1 MDTPCIPAH
10 HFLRNEAISNINRV
24 FEQSKATLVCD
35 RDLMEIDVGA
45 LSMALR
51 ESILITVISC
61 DWNVRVWAFLEAF
74 RGRESIYLLCKDNAL
89 VSLKE
94 LVETIHRDGSL
105 EIGSFPLMVPH
116 LLPARIKKDFQESR
130 PRSKH
135 PPGPHGFLS
144 LESSG
149 SLLSHRAASRKGDDI
164 VIWSLFLRDQAFE
177 DATKFWKSRIG
188 VGVLTIFL
196 VSSAPRLRLKGF
208 NWAPSSP
215 TAHLIRDPSS
225 DSKTYWLSFD
235 GSGSQLGL
243 IGSEGL
249 EATWLRYQF
258 VGTKIP
264 HNPLTALDSTDFD
277 TENVSC
283 RSNPRQIRKKFL
295 RRYRWGALLQ
305 PLGNDANEPAQLR
318 GDNSRPLV
326 VVCGT
331 NGSLD
336 WTVNPF
342 RHKDDTR
349 IPCRWRGVYQWDM
362 SEPLPMFEMARK
374 ILVV

>member
-10 HFLRNEAISNINRV
+10 HVLRNEAISNINRV

-35 RDLMEIDVGA
+35 RDLMEIDVGT

-61 DWNVRVWAFLEAF
+61 DWNLRAWTFLEAF
-74 RGRESIYLLCKDNAL
+74 RGRESIHLLCKDDAL

-94 LVETIHRDGSL
+94 LVETVHRDGSL
-105 EIGSFPLMVPH
+105 EIGSLPLTIPH

-135 PPGPHGFLS
+135 PPGPRGFLS

-188 VGVLTIFL
+188 ETVLTSFL

-215 TAHLIRDPSS
+215 TAQLIRDPSS
-225 DSKTYWLSFD
+225 ISKTYWLSFD
-235 GSGSQLGL
+235 GAGSETGL

-249 EATWLRYQF
+249 KATWLRYQF
-258 VGTKIP
+258 FGTKIP
-264 HNPLTALDSTDFD
+264 HNPLTALKATEFD

-283 RSNPRQIRKKFL
+283 RGNLRRIRKKFL

-305 PLGNDANEPAQLR
+305 PVSDGTDEPAQLR
-318 GDNSRPLV
+318 GDNSKPLM

-342 RHKDDTR
+342 RYEDDTR
-349 IPCRWRGVYQWDM
+349 TPWRWRGVYQWDM
-362 SEPLPMFEMARK
+362 SEPLPKFEVARK